1 MKSKYSYSPRRR
13 WGAPVRSVITNN
25 RKCTHLFRPIGGA
38 GWGLRNHSQ
47 PLTKYHTAWAVKCC
61 HYCCNCM
68 FCFQPNELRWCVPVW
83 DCNINRKTLEEPPRS
98 LEKWWWAYLSGVM
111 NSSLSLLLPFSLSHV
126 HTHAPKYKLEVIFS
140 QLTVKESEHDRKQ
153 SAVSVQN
160 WFRYRIGFC
169 FGFPDRNFP

>member
-13 WGAPVRSVITNN
+13 WGAPVRSFIMNN
-25 RKCTHLFRPIGGA
+25 RKCTHLYRPIGGA
-38 GWGLRNHSQ
+38 GWGLRNQSQ
-47 PLTKYHTAWAVKCC
+47 PLTKYQTAWAVKCC

-83 DCNINRKTLEEPPRS
+83 DCNINRKTLEEPPPLIGKMMMS
-98 LEKWWWAYLSGVM
+98 LSEQRNEQL
-111 NSSLSLLLPFSLSHV
+111 SLSLSCSLSLSLTC
-126 HTHAPKYKLEVIFS
+126 THAPKYKLEVIFS

-160 WFRYRIGFC
+160 WFR
-169 FGFPDRNFP
+169 